1 MGLREK
7 SNSWSIFFVRLRV
20 APSTIEGE
28 ICSSLT
34 QECALATMTE
44 VFLGHLIATL
54 EKFKG
59 PERERQGVVTFV
71 ESTKADIVEM
81 E

>member
-1 MGLREK
+1 MQLTHAGMRI
-7 SNSWSIFFVRLRV
+7 SNNDC
-20 APSTIEGE
+20 E
-28 ICSSLT
+28 
-34 QECALATMTE
+34 M
-44 VFLGHLIATL
+44 FLGHLIATL